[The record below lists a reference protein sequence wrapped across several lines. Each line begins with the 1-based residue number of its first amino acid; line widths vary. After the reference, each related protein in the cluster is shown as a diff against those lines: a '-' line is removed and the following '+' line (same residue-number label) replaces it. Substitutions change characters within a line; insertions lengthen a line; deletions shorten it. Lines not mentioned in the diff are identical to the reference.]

1 MQFGQSDGVLIFS
14 LQAVDGTNFAVGR
27 KSIEHSI
34 VHKDGENDMTG
45 NYSEEMGAVK
55 SDLQTLKEDLAT
67 LTKSVK
73 ADAQANALE
82 LRANAK
88 TKLDEAR
95 ANAMEAGTKGRKKA
109 QATIKDNPIVS
120 IAATAGIGLIVGA
133 LMARR

>member
-1 MQFGQSDGVLIFS
+1 
-14 LQAVDGTNFAVGR
+14 
-27 KSIEHSI
+27 
-34 VHKDGENDMTG
+34 MTG

-88 TKLDEAR
+88 TKFDAAR
-95 ANAMEAGTKGRKKA
+95 SNAIEAGTKGRKKA
-109 QATIKDNPIVS
+109 RTTIKENPIVS
-120 IAATAGIGLIVGA
+120 IAATAGLGLIVGA
-133 LMARR
+133 MMARR

>member
-1 MQFGQSDGVLIFS
+1 
-14 LQAVDGTNFAVGR
+14 
-27 KSIEHSI
+27 
-34 VHKDGENDMTG
+34 MTG

-55 SDLQTLKEDLAT
+55 SDLQTLKDDLAT

-73 ADAQANALE
+73 ADAQANASE

-88 TKLDEAR
+88 TKFDAAR
-95 ANAMEAGTKGRKKA
+95 ANAVEAGTKGRRKA
-109 QATIKDNPIVS
+109 QTTFKKNPIVS

>member
-1 MQFGQSDGVLIFS
+1 
-14 LQAVDGTNFAVGR
+14 
-27 KSIEHSI
+27 
-34 VHKDGENDMTG
+34 MTG

-88 TKLDEAR
+88 TKFDAAR
-95 ANAMEAGTKGRKKA
+95 ANAVDAGTKGRKKA
-109 QATIKDNPIVS
+109 QVTIQDNPMVS
-120 IAATAGIGLIVGA
+120 IAATAGVGLIIGA

>member
-1 MQFGQSDGVLIFS
+1 
-14 LQAVDGTNFAVGR
+14 
-27 KSIEHSI
+27 
-34 VHKDGENDMTG
+34 MTG

-55 SDLQTLKEDLAT
+55 SDLQTLKDDLAT

-88 TKLDEAR
+88 TKLDAAR
-95 ANAMEAGTKGRKKA
+95 ANAVEAGTKGRKKA
-109 QATIKDNPIVS
+109 QATIQDNPIVS
-120 IAATAGIGLIVGA
+120 IAATAGLGLIIGA

>member
-1 MQFGQSDGVLIFS
+1 
-14 LQAVDGTNFAVGR
+14 
-27 KSIEHSI
+27 
-34 VHKDGENDMTG
+34 MTG

-55 SDLQTLKEDLAT
+55 SDLQSLKEDLAT

-88 TKLDEAR
+88 TKFDAAR
-95 ANAMEAGTKGRKKA
+95 ANAVEAGTKGRNKA
-109 QATIKDNPIVS
+109 QTTIKDNPIVS
-120 IAATAGIGLIVGA
+120 IAATAGLGLILGA

>member
-1 MQFGQSDGVLIFS
+1 
-14 LQAVDGTNFAVGR
+14 
-27 KSIEHSI
+27 
-34 VHKDGENDMTG
+34 MTG

-88 TKLDEAR
+88 TKFDAAR
-95 ANAMEAGTKGRKKA
+95 ANAMEAGTKGRAKA
-109 QATIKDNPIVS
+109 QTTIKDNPIVS
-120 IAATAGIGLIVGA
+120 IAATAGLGLILGA
-133 LMARR
+133 PDGAPLGRQQQCEISEQNGRGNRNFLARFLSPEGRQA